1 MIRET
6 WCVTICL
13 ARKML
18 GFIAKKEGMTQIF
31 HENGDHIPV
40 TVLSV
45 SSNTVVQV
53 KTSDKDGYNAI
64 QVGCGEQKESRL
76 SKAAVNH
83 YKKAGTKAAQTLKE
97 FRTEKAVDFKPGFT
111 ISAASCAA
119 GEKVNIQGVSKGKG
133 FAGVM
138 KRYHFA
144 GGCDS
149 HGNSVAHRVPGSIG
163 QNTYPGKVIKGKKL
177 PGHMGDKNV
186 TVKNLEIVGIE
197 AVDENSNLVMIRG
210 AVPGAKGSWVLVY
223 PHADDFTDKVISA
236 NVPAESEAKQAT
248 EAPAEKGDATA

>member
-1 MIRET
+1 
-6 WCVTICL
+6 
-13 ARKML
+13 ML

-31 HENGDHIPV
+31 HEDGTHIPV

-45 SSNTVVQV
+45 SSNKVVQV
-53 KTSDKDGYNAI
+53 KTSDKDGYNSI

-83 YKKAGTKAAQTLKE
+83 TKKAGVAAAKILRE
-97 FRTEKAVDFKPGFT
+97 FRTDKAADYKPGFT

-119 GEKVNIQGVSKGKG
+119 GEKVNIQGTSKGKG

-138 KRYHFA
+138 RRYNFA

-149 HGNSVAHRVPGSIG
+149 HGNSVSHRVPGSIG

-177 PGHMGDKNV
+177 PGHMGDKKV
-186 TVKNLEIVGIE
+186 TVKNLEIVGVE
-197 AVDENSNLVMIRG
+197 AVDENQNLLMIRG
-210 AVPGAKGSWVLVY
+210 AVPGAKGSFVMVY
-223 PHADDFTDKVISA
+223 PHSEEFETKVISS
-236 NVPAESEAKQAT
+236 N
-248 EAPAEKGDATA
+248 APAEKVEQAEVKEPEAQEEAKA